1 MRQRFNQQNALAA
14 IELAQMV
21 ADYCHALDRNE
32 GAKGTI
38 FFTEDCVVEVGAIS
52 YRGHAA
58 MKKFYADVAQHA
70 QSQQQEGVWTSRH
83 GFINFRISALEET
96 RATVNFIFVN
106 FSGSGK
112 PPLAGTTPT
121 IVSDARF
128 ECRRDPQ
135 GLWLIAE
142 FHATPI
148 FMGDDPL
155 VKNFVVG
162 H

>member
-1 MRQRFNQQNALAA
+1 MRRRFDQESALAA
-14 IELAQMV
+14 VELAQMV

-32 GAKGTI
+32 GADAVI
-38 FFTEDCVVEVGAIS
+38 FFTEDCIVEAGAIS

-58 MKKFYADVAQHA
+58 MKKFYAEVAQHA
-70 QSQQQEGVWTSRH
+70 QTQQNETVWTSRH

-96 RATVNFIFVN
+96 RATVNFIFVH

-112 PPLAGTTPT
+112 PPLAGTTPS

-128 ECRRDPQ
+128 DCRRAP
-135 GLWLIAE
+135 GGTWLIAE

-155 VKNFVVG
+155 VRNFVAG
-162 H
+162 R